1 MIEDEKT
8 GKSVALALSPDVRP
22 SVPRYDLTPAG
33 HALLEVIVDPI
44 TRTMSVTDICDLA
57 GISRDSYYRLF
68 KQEPFVRAYLD
79 ACKIFGV
86 SAAMP
91 TIQSVAKSAIDGDM
105 MAAKLIL
112 EMAGLHQP
120 TARVEHTHTHEAGP
134 SLKEILSRRQA

>member
-1 MIEDEKT
+1 MHENEKA
-8 GKSVALALSPDVRP
+8 GKPVPLALSSDIRP
-22 SVPRYDLTPAG
+22 VMPAHDLTPAG
-33 HALLEVIVDPI
+33 HALLEVVVDPI

-68 KQEPFVRAYLD
+68 RQESFVRAYLD
-79 ACKIFGV
+79 ACKVFGV
-86 SAAMP
+86 AAAMP

-112 EMAGLHQP
+112 EMSGLHQP